1 MYASEVPNLFIQFY
15 VYRAKQFYVII
26 VLKFS
31 HSHGF
36 LLLNFLKEVYLIFS

>member
-36 LLLNFLKEVYLIFS
+36 PFFSLMYTCYIM